1 MLKPSDVD
9 EAVTQNAMISF
20 STCFG
25 FQETSVVYT
34 STPITTGKNYLD
46 WLQLGAQGG
55 PDLERGDSVSRETLV
70 TSKNIEEAIL
80 FVRKVRAKYS
90 EPVIDPTRLENINN
104 WDQGDYHKFWIKVI
118 RQLVSTIVFANGWE
132 YSNGSTL
139 EYICGLEK
147 GISLLTHDFQPL
159 TPDAALIKLEIA
171 GSKYKILNVQSDIIE
186 EAILF
191 LEDYLAKKGSNS
203 EQTLET

>member
-1 MLKPSDVD
+1 MELNDIDK
-9 EAVTQNAMISF
+9 EITQNAMISF
-20 STCFG
+20 LTCYG
-25 FQETSVVYT
+25 FEEASVVYT

-46 WLQLGAQGG
+46 WLQIGAQEGLNQ
-55 PDLERGDSVSRETLV
+55 DLAASREVFV
-70 TSKNIEEAIL
+70 TSKNIEEATL

-90 EPVIDPTRLENINN
+90 DLVIDPTRLENINN

-147 GISLLTHDFQPL
+147 GISLLTNDFQPL
-159 TPDAALIKLEIA
+159 TPDAALIKLKIA

-191 LEDYLAKKGSNS
+191 IKDYLAKKGNNS
-203 EQTLET
+203 ERTLET